1 MTRRTASPVL
11 PVFWRVSW
19 LGFWLATWFA
29 AGGALASEVVHD
41 GRRYIDVPLQLGSDT
56 VLNFPED
63 VSWSAEQPS
72 RFDIKPFGAG
82 FRSLIVRPLAE
93 QEQRVFFRGNTSGQI
108 YLARF
113 ATGASYLPIITVR
126 SGAAQAEEQYR
137 TAARASIPSLLRAMM
152 AGGAAPGFE
161 RARSSRVLLSQAP
174 LTITAREVWS
184 APQLVGI
191 IVELELAG
199 GAPALEIRPAGVRID
214 IPELGALRAFAADAW
229 ELTVTQPRT
238 RGYLVFSR

>member
-1 MTRRTASPVL
+1 MRRAGFLLVL
-11 PVFWRVSW
+11 ALW
-19 LGFWLATWFA
+19 LLVAGGVLATD
-29 AGGALASEVVHD
+29 VVYD

-93 QEQRVFFRGNTSGQI
+93 QEQRVFFRGTASGQI

-113 ATGASYLPIITVR
+113 ATAGAYLPIVNVR

-137 TAARASIPSLLRAMM
+137 AASRASIPSLLRAMM
-152 AGGAAPGFE
+152 TGGTAPGFE
-161 RARSSRVLLSQAP
+161 RARSSRVLLTQPP
-174 LTITAREVWS
+174 LLITAREVWS

-191 IVELELAG
+191 VVDLQLAG

-214 IPELGALRAFAADAW
+214 IPELGTLRAFAADAW
-229 ELTVTQPRT
+229 ELSTEQPRA

>member
-1 MTRRTASPVL
+1 MRRAAFVL
-11 PVFWRVSW
+11 VLALW
-19 LGFWLATWFA
+19 LLA
-29 AGGALASEVVHD
+29 AGGAFASDVVYD
-41 GRRYIDVPLQLGSDT
+41 GRRYIDVALQLGSDT

-82 FRSLIVRPLAE
+82 FKSLIVRPLGE
-93 QEQRVFFRGNTSGQI
+93 QEQRVFFRGTASGQI

-113 ATGASYLPIITVR
+113 ATGGAYLPIVNVR

-137 TAARASIPSLLRAMM
+137 AASRASIPALLRAMM
-152 AGGAAPGFE
+152 SGGALAGFE
-161 RARSSRVLLSQAP
+161 RARSSRVLLTQPP
-174 LTITAREVWS
+174 LVITAREVWS

-191 IVELELAG
+191 VVDLQLAG

-214 IPELGALRAFAADAW
+214 MPELGTLRAFAADAW
-229 ELTVTQPRT
+229 ELSAEQPHA

>member
-1 MTRRTASPVL
+1 MMRRAAFLVVL
-11 PVFWRVSW
+11 LLW
-19 LGFWLATWFA
+19 LLA
-29 AGGALASEVVHD
+29 AGGALASDVVYD
-41 GRRYIDVPLQLGSDT
+41 GRRYIDVALQLGSDT

-82 FRSLIVRPLAE
+82 FKSLIVRPLAE
-93 QEQRVFFRGNTSGQI
+93 QEQRVFFRGSASGQI

-113 ATGASYLPIITVR
+113 ATGGSYQPIVNVR

-137 TAARASIPSLLRAMM
+137 VAARASIPSLLRAMM
-152 AGGAAPGFE
+152 ANGAAPGFE
-161 RARSSRVLLSQAP
+161 RARSNRVLLSQAP

-191 IVELELAG
+191 VVELELAG
-199 GAPALEIRPAGVRID
+199 GAPALEVRPAGVRID

-229 ELTVTQPRT
+229 ELTVAQPRT